1 MTFIGNGSLVL
12 ALILCVY
19 TFICFVLGIEN
30 KNSKL
35 LLSGRGAAMSV
46 AFLTSVASIIFI
58 YFLMTGNFQVKYVY
72 QYTSKD
78 LPIFYKFAAF
88 WAGNAGSLLLWTLLL
103 SIYTA
108 VVSFSL
114 RKVFNKYVAYAV
126 IVLVM
131 INIYFLGI
139 STFVTNPFELLPVK
153 PDDGSG
159 LNPLLQN
166 PGMVFHPLTLYL
178 GYVGFTV
185 PFAFAMSALITKKVD
200 DWWIKTTRRWTVWA
214 WLFLSLGNL
223 FGAQWAY
230 VELGWGGYWAWD
242 PVENSSFMPWLTA
255 TAFVHSIIIQERKNM
270 LKVWNMFL
278 IVATYLLT
286 IFGTFLTRS
295 GVYASIHSFSDSS
308 LGIIFLGYIIVVGL
322 FSVGLI
328 FSRLKLLKEQRSF
341 ESYIS
346 KESSFLFN
354 NLLLVGGAFAVF
366 WGTNFPIISEAIR
379 GVKVAVSVPWYNQVM
394 SPILLGVILLV
405 GICPLIAWH
414 KSSFENFENNF
425 LIPTMISLI
434 FAALGYYFLFSKK
447 LYATIGFTISFFA
460 LITTLQEFIKGIRV
474 RRRVVNEGYFISLW
488 RLISKNRR
496 RYGGYIVHIG
506 TILIAVGI
514 IGSNAYVVEKEVR
527 VKIGDKI
534 TVKDYILQFNGLDMV
549 KEGDNSVVFA
559 KLSVEKNGK
568 RIGVVKPEKIFYESW
583 DQPSTEVAIYSTL
596 LEDLYVVL
604 EGWIENGRFVDLK
617 ININPLIVWI
627 WIGGYILI
635 IGSII
640 ALWPG
645 KGSKLNPKYIM

>member
-1 MTFIGNGSLVL
+1 MTFIGTSSLVIAL
-12 ALILCVY
+12 LFCIYALICLV
-19 TFICFVLGIEN
+19 VGIEN

-35 LLSGRGAAMSV
+35 LLSGRGATLSV
-46 AFLTSVASIIFI
+46 AFLSIVASLILI
-58 YFLMTGNFQVKYVY
+58 YFLITGNYQIKYVY
-72 QYTSKD
+72 QYTNKD

-88 WAGNAGSLLLWTLLL
+88 WAGNAGSLMLWTLLL
-103 SIYTA
+103 TIYTA
-108 VVSFSL
+108 VIAFPL
-114 RKVFNKYVAYAV
+114 KRVFNKYLAYAV
-126 IVLVM
+126 IVLLM
-131 INIYFLGI
+131 INIFFLSVLI
-139 STFVTNPFELLPVK
+139 FITNPFELLPVK
-153 PDDGSG
+153 PADGNG

-270 LKVWNMFL
+270 LKIWNMFL
-278 IVATYLLT
+278 IIATYLLT

-295 GVYASIHSFSDSS
+295 GVYASVHSFSDSS
-308 LGIIFLGYIIVVGL
+308 LGSVFLSYIIL
-322 FSVGLI
+322 LAALSLGLI
-328 FSRLKLLKEQRSF
+328 FHRLKLLKEQRSF

-379 GVKVAVSVPWYNQVM
+379 GVKVTVSVPWYNQVM
-394 SPILLGVILLV
+394 SPILLGVILLI

-414 KSSFENFENNF
+414 KSSYENFKNNF
-425 LIPTMISLI
+425 LIPTILSII
-434 FAALGYYFLFSKK
+434 FAVIGYYFIFSKK

-460 LITTLQEFIKGIRV
+460 LITTIQEFVKGVRV
-474 RRRVVNEGYFISLW
+474 RRKVVNEGYLVSLW

-514 IGSNAYVVEKEVR
+514 IGSNAYKIEKEVR
-527 VKIGDKI
+527 VKLGDEI
-534 TVKDYILQFNGLDMV
+534 AINDYTMKYKGLEMT
-549 KEGDNSVVFA
+549 KEGSNQIVFA
-559 KLSVEKNGK
+559 KLKVKKNGK
-568 RIGVVKPEKIFYESW
+568 SIGILKPEKVFYKTW

-596 LEDLYVVL
+596 KEDLYVAL
-604 EGWIENGRFVDLK
+604 AGWINNGKYVDLM
-617 ININPLIVWI
+617 IHINPLVIWI

-645 KGSKLNPKYIM
+645 KGAQLNPKYIL